1 MVAVDSVGGLLASDA
16 NKVDFKS
23 TFVQEKV
30 SVAQKKQDGQVSA
43 ALQRLDVLE
52 ASSAVLPQI
61 QSQLESIK
69 QQTQALEEATRQ
81 LREQEA
87 QLSSQAARL
96 TLLEKQV
103 DDRLTSLEGKVA
115 RIETSE
121 EQHYSEVKAALV
133 SIREG
138 NERAAEV
145 QAQEDVHLC
154 HTLAA
159 YLDVFATMCSIATPS
174 DQVKKVKENFLDK
187 STYGFYGS
195 PTGNWEADLVAD
207 EQPDDQSLDAKTD
220 RALSRNQAQGQWATL
235 HDETAVFHGFA
246 ERSLQAKKVAEKK
259 YQEIQEK
266 ELKFREKMV
275 KALSLAKKYRGEIA
289 SLETKKRFQDE
300 AIKWV
305 QDPEQG

>member
-1 MVAVDSVGGLLASDA
+1 MNPSW
-16 NKVDFKS
+16 
-23 TFVQEKV
+23 
-30 SVAQKKQDGQVSA
+30 
-43 ALQRLDVLE
+43 
-52 ASSAVLPQI
+52 
-61 QSQLESIK
+61 
-69 QQTQALEEATRQ
+69 
-81 LREQEA
+81 
-87 QLSSQAARL
+87 
-96 TLLEKQV
+96 
-103 DDRLTSLEGKVA
+103 
-115 RIETSE
+115 
-121 EQHYSEVKAALV
+121 ALV
-133 SIREG
+133 LIAAWSPAACLPRDHGFSIS
-138 NERAAEV
+138 AH
-145 QAQEDVHLC
+145 Q
-154 HTLAA
+154 
-159 YLDVFATMCSIATPS
+159 PS

-220 RALSRNQAQGQWATL
+220 RALSRVHL
-235 HDETAVFHGFA
+235 KPEEEA

-305 QDPEQG
+305 QEDVKYGETEVIKYQQDSRHGWGQVIA